1 MVKKGDFVELEYT
14 GRIKDLN
21 IVFDTTSE
29 KEAKENNIYN
39 EKASYG
45 PIIICIGQNHVIKG
59 FDEQLEGRE
68 LGKKYQIELRPE
80 KGFGKKD
87 AKLIQLV
94 ATSKFIK
101 QKINPMPGLQVNIDG
116 LMGMIRTV
124 SGGRTLVDFNHPL
137 AGKELIYDFK
147 INKIVKD
154 DEEKL
159 KAFLRLQ
166 LNLKE
171 IKAYIKEGNA
181 TITLNIKQELPKPI
195 QERLTKNINELI
207 PSIKKIKFKA
217 VQTKTK
223 ENKLPEKPKENK
235 SSNH

>member
-1 MVKKGDFVELEYT
+1 MKKGDFVELVYT

-21 IVFDTTSE
+21 LVFDTTNE
-29 KEAKENNIYN
+29 KEAKESNIHDAR
-39 EKASYG
+39 ASYG
-45 PIIICIGQNHVIKG
+45 PVIICIGQGHVIKG
-59 FDEQLEGRE
+59 LDEELEGKE
-68 LGKKYQIELRPE
+68 LEKKYHIELSPE
-80 KGFGKKD
+80 QGFGKKN

-137 AGKELIYDFK
+137 AGKELAYDFK

-159 KAFLRLQ
+159 KALLKLQ
-166 LNLKE
+166 LNLKD
-171 IKAYIKEGNA
+171 IKVEIKEGNA
-181 TITLNIKQELPKPI
+181 TIDLNIKQELPKPV
-195 QERLTKNINELI
+195 EEKLTKHIKEII
-207 PSIKKIKFKA
+207 PSIKNIKFKA
-217 VQTKTK
+217 IETKT
-223 ENKLPEKPKENK
+223 KLPEKPKEKK
-235 SSNH
+235 S